1 MVTKSKKEILCELY
15 ELENIFNV
23 LADIRDN
30 SRVISKSLE
39 RIADSL
45 EKKK

>member
-1 MVTKSKKEILCELY
+1 MITKSKKEILCELY
-15 ELENIFNV
+15 ELGNIFNV

-30 SRVISKSLE
+30 SKNISKSLE

-45 EKKK
+45 DKK